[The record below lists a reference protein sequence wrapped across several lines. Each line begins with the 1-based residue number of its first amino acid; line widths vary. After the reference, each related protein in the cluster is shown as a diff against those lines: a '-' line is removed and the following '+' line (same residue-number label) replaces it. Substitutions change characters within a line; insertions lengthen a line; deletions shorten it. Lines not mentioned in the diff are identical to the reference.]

1 MKSLYILVLL
11 LIQTISI
18 SSQDFEIKLKIDKA
32 HTKRKDL
39 IFRSIDKLTENFSNA
54 NLRPC
59 YPNAKNPELLL
70 YYTLKGE
77 GDKDLML
84 KELMSLNVFSEIKEE
99 EIAEIATCFDP
110 IIVNDS
116 LYCYGIDLTQT
127 SCAWTITKGSSD
139 ILIGIADTEF
149 DDKHE
154 DLIGKFVR
162 IDNIV
167 PVNSLHGTSVAGIA
181 AALTNNGRGIP
192 GYGYNSKIVGYG
204 IKHSST
210 GGTSSSEIRQ
220 AIWGLYQ
227 LGVPIINVSWTTT
240 GLDILAAE
248 EITNNGSTL
257 VLAAGNK
264 PNANEHKFIADVP
277 GVINVTS
284 IGEDNKHGW
293 TGHAHNEWV
302 DICAPGVNIWF
313 PKRGNIYDGGWGTS
327 SAAPAVSGIISL
339 MLDVNPHLTPVLIEA
354 IIKETADPVAD
365 GESFPNLLG
374 AGRINAYHAVIK
386 AGSRDYSNTTLSG
399 VKNMS
404 AGYGFNLKNVSI
416 GENSDINLIAR
427 KEVFIDGV
435 FEIPLGSSFS
445 IDIDSSV
452 RTNSE

>member
-11 LIQTISI
+11 WIQAICISAQ
-18 SSQDFEIKLKIDKA
+18 SFDIKLKIDKIHA
-32 HTKRKDL
+32 KRKDL
-39 IFRSIDKLTENFSNA
+39 IFRNIDNLTENFSNVS
-54 NLRPC
+54 LKPC
-59 YPNAKNPELLL
+59 YPNAKNPELLS
-70 YYTLKGE
+70 YYILRGE
-77 GDKDLML
+77 GDKDTML
-84 KELMSLNVFSEIKEE
+84 KELIDLNVFSEIKEE

-127 SCAWTITKGSSD
+127 SCAWTITTGNPD

-149 DDKHE
+149 DDEHE
-154 DLIGKFVR
+154 DLIGKFTR

-167 PVNSLHGTSVAGIA
+167 PINSLHGTSVAGIA

-192 GYGYNSKIVGYG
+192 GYGYNSRIVGYG
-204 IKHSST
+204 IRHSSS
-210 GGTSSSEIRQ
+210 GGTSSADIRE

-264 PNANEHKFIADVP
+264 PNTNGHKFIADVP
-277 GVINVTS
+277 GVVNVTS
-284 IGEDNKHGW
+284 VGEDNKHGW

-313 PKRGNIYDGGWGTS
+313 PKRGNVYDGGWGTS

-339 MLDVNPHLTPVLIEA
+339 MLDVNPYLTPVLIET

-365 GESFPNLLG
+365 GELFTNLLG

-386 AGSRDYSNTTLSG
+386 AGSRDYSDITFSG
-399 VKNMS
+399 IKNIS
-404 AGYGFNLKNVSI
+404 AGYGFNLSNVKI
-416 GENSDINLIAR
+416 GESSDINLIAR
-427 KEVFIDGV
+427 KEVMIDGI
-435 FEIPLGSSFS
+435 FEVPLGSSFS
-445 IDIDSSV
+445 ININSEA
-452 RTNSE
+452 RTNDE